1 MFWVCCEKF
10 IEQRVETAVDNRCH
24 GEVTHLSYAI
34 SVRDLL
40 EQVTSMHPPGTPI
53 QWVRVA
59 VLAEKPD
66 SQSKLSAHGKFGCKI
81 YGSSLS
87 DKDVA

>member
-1 MFWVCCEKF
+1 
-10 IEQRVETAVDNRCH
+10 
-24 GEVTHLSYAI
+24 
-34 SVRDLL
+34 
-40 EQVTSMHPPGTPI
+40 MHPPGTPI

-66 SQSKLSAHGKFGCKI
+66 SQSKFSVHGKFGCKI

-87 DKDVA
+87 DKDVARGCSLCFHSFQVP